1 MLCAREEEYVYARDE
16 DRRGE
21 RKGKT
26 ENRRRG
32 KEKKRLTDE
41 YKDEFSTRVY
51 QCIVVMLHLLLK
63 QVSLSMARQR

>member
-1 MLCAREEEYVYARDE
+1 LQENTREEEGGWMLCAREEEYVYARDE

-32 KEKKRLTDE
+32 KEKKKVDG
-41 YKDEFSTRVY
+41 
-51 QCIVVMLHLLLK
+51 
-63 QVSLSMARQR
+63 